1 MHLSSKARK
10 SFRSRLRRRA
20 QFLTLLLGAVSAGDS
35 LLAQSY
41 WVPTA
46 SASWQVATNWST
58 NATGGGT
65 GLAPSA
71 TSAAIFSITGNAG
84 ATGTNTLSVFL
95 GGDRVTS
102 GITLLAGN
110 GNINIQAN
118 ATGPRL
124 EIYRLELAGL
134 PSMLA
139 QER

>member
-10 SFRSRLRRRA
+10 SLRSRLRRRA
-20 QFLTLLLGAVSAGDS
+20 QFLTLLLGAVSAGNS

-46 SASWQVATNWST
+46 SANWQVQTNWST
-58 NATGGGT
+58 EATGGGA

-71 TSAAIFSITGNAG
+71 TSAAIFSITGNPG
-84 ATGTNTLSVFL
+84 VTGTNTLSVFL
-95 GGDRVTS
+95 GGNRVTS

-118 ATGPRL
+118 QTGTTVRNL
-124 EIYRLELAGL
+124 SLGAGGITVN
-134 PSMLA
+134 SGA
-139 QER
+139 GA